1 MPRSKTLV
9 LDANLLLLL
18 VIGAMDRSA
27 ITRFKR
33 TQQFTVEDFDA
44 LVDIV
49 SRADRIVTTPHILT
63 EVSNLANSLRDDQR
77 NEFAGTFRGVISKLE
92 ERWKTADS
100 LSQHDLFPFGISDV
114 AAFSEST
121 NAILLTEDGRF
132 AAQVNAR
139 GGLAFSLRVAI
150 ALGKEL

>member
-1 MPRSKTLV
+1 MPLSKTLV

-18 VIGAMDRSA
+18 VIGTMDRSA

-33 TQQFTVEDFDA
+33 TQQFTVADFDA

-49 SRADRIVTTPHILT
+49 SRASQIVTTPHILT
-63 EVSNLANSLRDDQR
+63 EVNNLANSLRDEQR
-77 NEFAGTFRGVISKLE
+77 KEFSATFRNVILKLE
-92 ERWKTADS
+92 ERWQTAIS
-100 LSQHDLFPFGISDV
+100 LSQHELFSFGISDV
-114 AAFSEST
+114 AAFSESS
-121 NAILLTEDGRF
+121 NAIFLTEDGRF